1 MVRWQVERGI
11 VCLTK
16 SSRLE
21 RMKENIDVFDFSLD
35 ADDMAQIA
43 SLDTQESLFFN
54 HQDASTVDFFISLI
68 QQRRQ

>member
-1 MVRWQVERGI
+1 
-11 VCLTK
+11 
-16 SSRLE
+16 
-21 RMKENIDVFDFSLD
+21 MKENIDVFDFSLD